1 MWLLPLTGADRDVR
15 KRKRRA
21 FRRLS
26 SGVVARGH
34 GWSKDADEPAGE
46 SVVAFEG
53 LFRNT
58 LPHPGRRKPRVFA
71 SFLLRLPGFFLLF
84 FLHAAPGGGMLNAKK

>member
-1 MWLLPLTGADRDVR
+1 MRLLPLTDANRDVR

-26 SGVVARGH
+26 SDVVVQCYRV
-34 GWSKDADEPAGE
+34 SKDADEPAGE
-46 SVVAFEG
+46 SAVAFEG

-71 SFLLRLPGFFLLF
+71 SFLLRMAFCGLVSLGQ
-84 FLHAAPGGGMLNAKK
+84 AATAG